1 MNNNLSPLD
10 SFFNTN
16 EIIKNFISELQNYID
31 KLQSA
36 KLIPFLPKN
45 TILTFAK
52 YDDNFAVCFDY
63 KERKIYYVPKKN
75 IVGALPK
82 VGEPLKFYSDDKFYV
97 DYTGIVAEEDKIEDY
112 LKECVIAK

>member
-45 TILTFAK
+45 TILTFEK
-52 YDDNFAVCFDY
+52 Y
-63 KERKIYYVPKKN
+63 
-75 IVGALPK
+75 
-82 VGEPLKFYSDDKFYV
+82 
-97 DYTGIVAEEDKIEDY
+97 YTGIVAEEDKIEDY